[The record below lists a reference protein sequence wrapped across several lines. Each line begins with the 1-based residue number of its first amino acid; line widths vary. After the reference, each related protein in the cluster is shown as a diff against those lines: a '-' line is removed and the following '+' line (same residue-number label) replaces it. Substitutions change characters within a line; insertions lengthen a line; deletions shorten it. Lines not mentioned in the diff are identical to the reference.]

1 MGWVDGPLA
10 AFDLET
16 TGVDTAS
23 ARIVTASVALVGAGL
38 EAEVNDWLVDP
49 GVEIPEEASD
59 VHGITTERARAEGV
73 EAPLAVEEITA
84 RLAGLQAD
92 DVPIVAFNARYDMT
106 LLDREARRH
115 GIEPLVERVGGTD
128 GLLVIDPFV
137 LDKEVNR
144 FRKGKRTLEIL
155 CDAYGIPIQDAHAA
169 DVDAIA
175 AARLAWKIVQEH
187 PHLAEIELP
196 DIHEQQVVWAHDQ
209 AASLEQYFR
218 ENGRDETVQ
227 REWPIVP
234 VPA

>member
-1 MGWVDGPLA
+1 MA

-23 ARIVTASVALVGAGL
+23 ARIVTASVALVGAGI
-38 EAEVNDWLVDP
+38 EPEIQDWLVDP

-59 VHGITTERARAEGV
+59 VHGITTEEARARGV
-73 EAPLAVEEITA
+73 EAPLAIEEITA
-84 RLAGLQAD
+84 RLAELQAG

-106 LLDREARRH
+106 LLDREARRY

-128 GLLVIDPFV
+128 GLLVIDPYV
-137 LDKEVNR
+137 LDKEVNQ

-175 AARLAWKIVQEH
+175 AARLAWKIVQEN
-187 PHLAEIELP
+187 PHLAEIDLP
-196 DIHEQQVVWAHDQ
+196 VIHDQQVAWAHEQ
-209 AASLEQYFR
+209 AASLERYFR
-218 ENGRDETVQ
+218 ENGRDEMVE
-227 REWPIVP
+227 REWPIVSA
-234 VPA
+234 PA